1 MRYAALMYAV
11 PADTEAMSDAA
22 LAVVAK
28 KHEAIREEL
37 TASGELVGGS
47 GLTLPHETTLLR
59 LAPDGSSVV
68 SSEGPLAADAVE
80 HLTAYYEVDCESVE
94 RAREIAARL
103 LDDHVTTV
111 ELRRIHD
118 AVDYYS

>member
-1 MRYAALMYAV
+1 MYAV

-22 LAVVAK
+22 LAVVAR
-28 KHEAIREEL
+28 KHEQIREDL

-47 GLTLPHETTLLR
+47 GLALPDETTVLR
-59 LAPDGSSVV
+59 LGADGAAVAG
-68 SSEGPLAADAVE
+68 EGPLAASAVE
-80 HLTAYYEVDCESVE
+80 HLTAYYEVDCATVG

-111 ELRRIHD
+111 EVRRIHD
-118 AVDYYS
+118 AVDFYS

>member
-11 PADTEAMSDAA
+11 PAETEAMSDAD
-22 LAVVAK
+22 LAVVAA
-28 KHEAIREEL
+28 KHEAIRKEL

-47 GLTLPHETTLLR
+47 GLALPDETNLLR
-59 LAPDGSSVV
+59 LGEDGSVV
-68 SSEGPLAADAVE
+68 ATNGPLATDAVE
-80 HLTAYYEVDCESVE
+80 HLTAYYEIECDTVE

-118 AVDYYS
+118 AVDFYS

>member
-1 MRYAALMYAV
+1 MRFAALMYAV
-11 PADTEAMSDAA
+11 PAQTVAMSDAD
-22 LAVVAK
+22 LAVIAS
-28 KHEAIREEL
+28 KHEAIRKEL

-47 GLTLPHETTLLR
+47 GLALPDETAVLR
-59 LAPDGSSVV
+59 LAPDGASVV
-68 SSEGPLAADAVE
+68 MSEGPLAADAVE
-80 HLTAYYEVDCESVE
+80 HLTAYYEVDCETVE

-118 AVDYYS
+118 AVDFYS

>member
-11 PADTEAMSDAA
+11 PAETEAMSDAE
-22 LAVVAK
+22 LAVVAA
-28 KHEAIREEL
+28 KHEKIRTEL

-47 GLTLPHETTLLR
+47 GLALPEETTVLR
-59 LAPDGSSVV
+59 LRPDGSAVATG
-68 SSEGPLAADAVE
+68 GPLAADAVE
-80 HLTAYYEVDCESVE
+80 HLTAYYEIECETVE

-118 AVDYYS
+118 AVDFYS

>member
-11 PADTEAMSDAA
+11 PAHTEAMSDAD
-22 LAVVAK
+22 LAVVAA
-28 KHEAIREEL
+28 KHEAIRKEL

-47 GLTLPHETTLLR
+47 GLALPPETIVLR
-59 LAPDGSSVV
+59 LAGDGPAVATA
-68 SSEGPLAADAVE
+68 GPLAAGAVE
-80 HLTAYYEVDCESVE
+80 HLTAYYEIDCDTPE

-118 AVDYYS
+118 AVDFYT

>member
-11 PADTEAMSDAA
+11 PAETEAMSDAD
-22 LAVVAK
+22 LAAVAR
-28 KHEAIREEL
+28 KHEAIRKEL

-47 GLTLPHETTLLR
+47 GLALPDETTLLR
-59 LAPDGSSVV
+59 LGGDGSAVATA
-68 SSEGPLAADAVE
+68 GPLAADATE
-80 HLTAYYEVDCESVE
+80 HLTAYYEIDCETVE

-103 LDDHVTTV
+103 LDDHVTSV

-118 AVDYYS
+118 AVDFYS

>member
-11 PADTEAMSDAA
+11 PAETEAMSDADI
-22 LAVVAK
+22 AVVAA
-28 KHEAIREEL
+28 KHEVIRKEL

-47 GLTLPHETTLLR
+47 GLALPDETNLLR
-59 LAPDGSSVV
+59 LGEDGSVV
-68 SSEGPLAADAVE
+68 ATSGPLATDAVE
-80 HLTAYYEVDCESVE
+80 HLTAYYEIECETVE

-103 LDDHVTTV
+103 LDDHVTSV

-118 AVDYYS
+118 AVDFYS

>member
-11 PADTEAMSDAA
+11 PADTMAMTDAA
-22 LAVVAK
+22 LAVVVR

-47 GLTLPHETTLLR
+47 GLALPEETTVLR
-59 LAPDGSSVV
+59 LGPDGSAIATG
-68 SSEGPLAADAVE
+68 GPLAADATE
-80 HLTAYYEVDCESVE
+80 HLTAYYEIDCETVE

-118 AVDYYS
+118 AVDFYS

>member
-22 LAVVAK
+22 LAAVAR
-28 KHEAIREEL
+28 KHEVIRKEL

-47 GLTLPHETTLLR
+47 GLALPDETTVLR
-59 LAPDGSSVV
+59 LGQDGSAVATG
-68 SSEGPLAADAVE
+68 GPLAADAIE
-80 HLTAYYEVDCESVE
+80 HLTAYYEFDCETVE
-94 RAREIAARL
+94 RAREIAATL

-118 AVDYYS
+118 AVDFYS